1 MRVSLRDRFRSSTAL
16 AATEDPL
23 VRLGAAY
30 HLSRQ
35 PDSEMVRQQL
45 LRLLESQDQNKLLS
59 NHIET
64 IVFSLHTAILLAQRN
79 NFEGVEWIL
88 RLLQSTASR
97 DIATLAETALR
108 NCSQFPMAVL
118 LTQVIEFGTPES
130 FEKTKPL
137 MRVSE
142 DHLFAVSQKI
152 DEEQNKNLA
161 ALNRTIDSLGSL
173 TWRSGREIAIGTVLS
188 RPALKDFG
196 YRYTGFLSVDR
207 ESRPPLIVPYDLAD
221 LLNREDR
228 HVRQNPAQLLRQPG
242 RRALVVYDIAGEHEA
257 QVLYLLPFSPAP
269 ASEMNDLLAKLAI
282 GAEGL
287 DVAVVVERWRD
298 GNGDKYRLLTANG
311 RALVRRYRAEDQEVG
326 NCFFLHKLNGDKPLS
341 TRFRLSAQDVEQ
353 VVHRFAEQTEL
364 DLAVCVSVDQRNG
377 RYLLVT
383 SGGETFF
390 RQGNPSAKS
399 LYAVEENQR
408 GQFPFRLPGEWPA
421 EVRTR
426 VLTRFLELQPEAF
439 GVVLEM
445 GEGDDRKPL
454 ARIVQSKSGI
464 TFRQPTDTKL
474 VPGTLAILRE
484 RDDERLVATLLGNY
498 RIERGC
504 NNCFGSEF
512 RICAIC
518 DGHGVTVCSA
528 CDGTRA
534 IDCPDCE
541 EGKVD
546 CGKCGGSGT
555 YYLECTKCTNG
566 YWRDGRTCPKCEG
579 SGQFGVG
586 CRSCN
591 ETGKWNCGTCH
602 GRATVRCDCR
612 YGKETCYECGGNRV
626 SRCSCNGQRRGTVVE
641 IA

>member
-1 MRVSLRDRFRSSTAL
+1 MKVSLRDRFRSSTAL
-16 AATEDPL
+16 ASTEDPL
-23 VRLGAAY
+23 VRLGAVY
-30 HLSRQ
+30 QLSRQ
-35 PDSEMVRQQL
+35 PDSDKLRDQL
-45 LRLLESQDQNKLLS
+45 LGLLESQGSDEQCSK
-59 NHIET
+59 HRET
-64 IVFSLHTAILLAQRN
+64 VLFSLHTAILLAQRN
-79 NFEGVEWIL
+79 NFEGVKWIL
-88 RLLQSTASR
+88 RLMQSTSSR
-97 DIATLAETALR
+97 DIGTLAETALR
-108 NCSQFPMAVL
+108 NCNQFPMAVL
-118 LTQVIEFGTPES
+118 LTQVIELGTPES
-130 FEKTKPL
+130 FDKTEPL
-137 MRVSE
+137 MRISE
-142 DHLFAVSQKI
+142 DQFFAISQKST
-152 DEEQNKNLA
+152 EEQNKKLTD
-161 ALNRTIDSLGSL
+161 LIRTVD
-173 TWRSGREIAIGTVLS
+173 WRGRLSRRPGREIAVGTVLS
-188 RPALKDFG
+188 RPVLKDFG

-207 ESRPPLIVPYDLAD
+207 ESQVPLIVPYDLAD
-221 LLNREDR
+221 LLNRDDR
-228 HVRQNPAQLLRQPG
+228 QVRASTSQLLRQLG
-242 RRALVVYDIAGEHEA
+242 RHALVVYDTAGDHEA
-257 QVLYLLPFSPAP
+257 QVLYLLPFSPTP
-269 ASEMNDLLAKLAI
+269 VEEMNVLLAKLAI

-353 VVHRFAEQTEL
+353 VVHRFAEHTEL
-364 DLAVCVSVDQRNG
+364 DLAVCVSFDQRNG
-377 RYLLVT
+377 RYFLVT
-383 SGGETFF
+383 SGGEILF
-390 RQGNPSAKS
+390 RQGNHPGKS

-408 GQFPFRLPGEWPA
+408 GQFPFRLPGEWSA

-454 ARIVQSKSGI
+454 ARIVQAKSGI
-464 TFRQPTDTKL
+464 TFRQPTDSKL

-484 RDDERLVATLLGNY
+484 RDNERLVATLLSNY

-528 CDGTRA
+528 CDGTRT

-546 CGKCGGSGT
+546 CGKCSGTGT
-555 YYLECTKCTNG
+555 YYLDCTKCTNG

-579 SGQFGVG
+579 SGRFGVG

-591 ETGKWNCGTCH
+591 ETGKWNCSTCH
-602 GRATVRCDCR
+602 GHATVRCDCR
-612 YGKETCYECGGNRV
+612 YGKETCYECAGNRV
-626 SRCSCNGQRRGTVVE
+626 SRCSCNGQRQGTIVE

>member
-16 AATEDPL
+16 ASTEDPL

-45 LRLLESQDQNKLLS
+45 LGLLESQDQNKLLS
-59 NHIET
+59 NHLET

-79 NFEGVEWIL
+79 NFEGVDWIL
-88 RLLQSTASR
+88 RLLQSTTSR
-97 DIATLAETALR
+97 DIAILAEIALR

-118 LTQVIEFGTPES
+118 LTQVIDFGTPES

-142 DHLFAVSQKI
+142 DHLFAVSQKT
-152 DEEQNKNLA
+152 DEEQNKDLA
-161 ALNRTIDSLGSL
+161 TLNRTIDSLGRL

-228 HVRQNPAQLLRQPG
+228 QVRQTPAQLLRQPG
-242 RRALVVYDIAGEHEA
+242 RRALVVYDIAGDHEA

-269 ASEMNDLLAKLAI
+269 AAEMNNLIAKLAN

-353 VVHRFAEQTEL
+353 VVHRFAEHTEL
-364 DLAVCVSVDQRNG
+364 DLAVCVSFDQRNG
-377 RYLLVT
+377 RHFLVT

-390 RQGNPSAKS
+390 RQGNYPGES

-408 GQFPFRLPGEWPA
+408 GQFPFRLPGEWSA
-421 EVRTR
+421 QVRTR

-454 ARIVQSKSGI
+454 ARIVQAKSGI
-464 TFRQPTDTKL
+464 TFRQPTDSKL
-474 VPGTLAILRE
+474 PPGTLALLRQ
-484 RDDERLVATLLGNY
+484 RDDERLVATILSHF
-498 RIERGC
+498 RVERGC
-504 NNCFGSEF
+504 GDCFGTEF
-512 RICAIC
+512 RICSVC
-518 DGHGVTVCSA
+518 EGRGVTACSA
-528 CDGTRA
+528 CNGTRKV
-534 IDCPDCE
+534 DCPDCE
-541 EGKVD
+541 NGKSE
-546 CGKCGGSGT
+546 CGHCGGKGRK
-555 YYLECTKCTNG
+555 ECTKCTDG
-566 YWRDGRTCPKCEG
+566 YWRDGRMCPMCKG
-579 SGQFGVG
+579 SGDFS
-586 CRSCN
+586 CR
-591 ETGKWNCGTCH
+591 TCGGDGLWECSTCH
-602 GRATVRCDCR
+602 GRATVWCDCR
-612 YGKETCYECGGNRV
+612 NGRENCYECDGNRV
-626 SRCSCNGQRRGTVVE
+626 SNCSCNGQRPGIVVE
-641 IA
+641 IV